1 MAVIL
6 LPGIVSR
13 RPALHAAQAVLL
25 VVVMLYAVSYIA
37 RPIG

>member
-1 MAVIL
+1 VVL
-6 LPGIVSR
+6 LPGIFSR

-25 VVVMLYAVSYIA
+25 VLIMLYAVSFVA